1 MSSPDSKSVFPE
13 ITEESSV
20 PELMAF
26 VRSSFRQEDFHEVE
40 RLLVGREEKM
50 EMELRNLKRDYEE
63 MKKKCQSLEAQN
75 LELEEKLK
83 KRRIKCQELRQQLVS
98 LEIEKSLAEDM
109 VTLRDA
115 QLMGLTSRVSNLEEA
130 VARLLRVP
138 VAIIR
143 SGALLAQERT
153 QVQVSANGVVL
164 PVYDGHNRGMNIEN
178 LRNGNLKNGDL
189 QNRNLQNGNLQNG
202 AVNHVGSE
210 NGEFHLENLHKE
222 LGVNF
227 ENHQTM
233 DSFLNSQ
240 LQFACIISG
249 TQFPDLPK
257 EETAA
262 SDHDNAEAS
271 SGAQL
276 TFDCAEVENVASDK
290 KEERNGSPDT
300 DLNGKELLESNAR
313 TMNGHDVVLCS
324 TDVQAACDAPEVGT
338 DSIHPEKENKTLL
351 AAALTNTDNG
361 CDNQMGGPKQLVIE
375 TDSSNQAAASCIPVS
390 EAPGSPIV
398 IEISDSDEENL
409 PAGSTH
415 FFTTCAS
422 DINSTGKKV
431 PFINIGKGACFMKIE
446 EEDGTGSMEDCDI
459 YQMPKRKRSMIETS
473 DTNFMVAKRKKE
485 ENGQLLRDENGS
497 LGSDSSVKLVKSAG
511 LEPLLLSVQNRLGE
525 VRKGGS
531 VQIGLKKS
539 LFDDNDY
546 LSDCT
551 SSDSESESCL
561 EAYVDKMVAIA
572 KGYRLKTWN
581 FAADMLS
588 DLEKDDELCMNAV
601 CALYRKKNSAEKS
614 PMKSSVLADPGFS
627 YCDAMSVTQLAEF
640 LIDGDPEFKLKRTV
654 SDAQQKDPKV
664 LSKCKDLAIQYYEK
678 LFELYQNG
686 QDPFFHPKF

>member
-115 QLMGLTSRVSNLEEA
+115 QLMGLTSRVSKLEEA
-130 VARLLRVP
+130 VARILRVP

-153 QVQVSANGVVL
+153 QVQVSANGVGL

-240 LQFACIISG
+240 LQFARIISG

-257 EETAA
+257 E
-262 SDHDNAEAS
+262 
-271 SGAQL
+271 
-276 TFDCAEVENVASDK
+276 
-290 KEERNGSPDT
+290 
-300 DLNGKELLESNAR
+300 
-313 TMNGHDVVLCS
+313 
-324 TDVQAACDAPEVGT
+324 
-338 DSIHPEKENKTLL
+338 
-351 AAALTNTDNG
+351 
-361 CDNQMGGPKQLVIE
+361 GGV
-375 TDSSNQAAASCIPVS
+375 
-390 EAPGSPIV
+390 
-398 IEISDSDEENL
+398 
-409 PAGSTH
+409 
-415 FFTTCAS
+415 
-422 DINSTGKKV
+422 
-431 PFINIGKGACFMKIE
+431 
-446 EEDGTGSMEDCDI
+446 
-459 YQMPKRKRSMIETS
+459 
-473 DTNFMVAKRKKE
+473 
-485 ENGQLLRDENGS
+485 
-497 LGSDSSVKLVKSAG
+497 
-511 LEPLLLSVQNRLGE
+511 
-525 VRKGGS
+525 
-531 VQIGLKKS
+531 
-539 LFDDNDY
+539 
-546 LSDCT
+546 
-551 SSDSESESCL
+551 
-561 EAYVDKMVAIA
+561 
-572 KGYRLKTWN
+572 
-581 FAADMLS
+581 
-588 DLEKDDELCMNAV
+588 
-601 CALYRKKNSAEKS
+601 
-614 PMKSSVLADPGFS
+614 
-627 YCDAMSVTQLAEF
+627 F
-640 LIDGDPEFKLKRTV
+640 L
-654 SDAQQKDPKV
+654 
-664 LSKCKDLAIQYYEK
+664 
-678 LFELYQNG
+678 
-686 QDPFFHPKF
+686 H